1 MLKKRIKDSAVDAV
15 ENEAERSLT
24 DVDDIDEKAA
34 LVKKNTLLMNR
45 IWAALG
51 ALALFVGYF
60 ALPNLFYSIFSQDAM
75 ANNGTVKLL
84 ASSMGF
90 FVYFF
95 FLIRFYMKRSHK
107 TGEELSDVLQLHPR
121 SLECKPALICCLL
134 GVSLNLFIG
143 AALALL
149 PFPEQL
155 IADYSASSGSLVY
168 NDSIVFSVIYVVVL
182 APVCEELM
190 FRGFIFHRLNTQF
203 PLIVTVI
210 SVSLMFALPHIQI
223 LWIIVALANGII
235 FTLVRAKFN
244 NLCYSLILHCC
255 YNLVS
260 VPMLL
265 LAGTQIHEFLFNNIF
280 AELVYLILGGGS
292 VFLCTQWLL
301 KDKDAPNTELSYDIK

>member
-1 MLKKRIKDSAVDAV
+1 MLKRRRKDSVSDAV
-15 ENEAERSLT
+15 ENESERGLAE
-24 DVDDIDEKAA
+24 VEEIDGKAA
-34 LVKKNTLLMNR
+34 LVKKNSILMNR

-60 ALPNLFYSIFSQDAM
+60 ALPNLFYSVFSQDAM

-107 TGEELSDVLQLHPR
+107 TGEELGDILQLYPR

-143 AALALL
+143 AVLALL
-149 PFPEQL
+149 PIPEQL
-155 IADYSASSGSLVY
+155 IADYSASSGALVY
-168 NDSIVFSVIYVVVL
+168 NDSIVFSVIYIAVL

-203 PLIVTVI
+203 PLKVTLI
-210 SVSLMFALPHIQI
+210 SVSLAFALPHIQI
-223 LWIIVALANGII
+223 IWIIVALANGII
-235 FTLVRAKFN
+235 FTLVRAKFR

-260 VPMLL
+260 VPMILL
-265 LAGTQIHEFLFNNIF
+265 MDTRIYTFLFDNIF
-280 AELVYLILGGGS
+280 AELVYLILGGCS
-292 VFLCTQWLL
+292 VFLCTQCLL
-301 KDKDAPNTELSYDIK
+301 KDKDNPDRELSYDIK